1 MDEPGLREHGLSFD
15 RGISPSL
22 SPNVPY
28 TEYAF
33 VEFLSLPSQDVAY
46 LSSNDCLTLPGSN
59 ALDGFVQGYFKRIH
73 PLVPVL
79 DEAEFWRIYQNNH
92 LRDPKYLFSCCNHY
106 LSSAVREFTSS
117 LARNMNQVQR
127 QSCLASVRS
136 SSVGGRGIL
145 NDINIEVE
153 PEKNLTP
160 QTVRFNCNSSSD
172 AFCEYPTTPSFMLDE
187 QLQYNR
193 LAKQTYY
200 DNTAPNL
207 DFVDFVDF
215 RSVPSNEMETY
226 ALGIPLKLIDQ
237 ILESETPLEHPGFDT
252 CAGTLPQSLKVVD
265 SLLFDTFFHETFV
278 KKIGPLDKAD
288 FC

>member
-106 LSSAVREFTSS
+106 LSPAVRCILRVSYNAVFH
-117 LARNMNQVQR
+117 ARR
-127 QSCLASVRS
+127 ATA
-136 SSVGGRGIL
+136 I
-145 NDINIEVE
+145 
-153 PEKNLTP
+153 
-160 QTVRFNCNSSSD
+160 
-172 AFCEYPTTPSFMLDE
+172 
-187 QLQYNR
+187 NR